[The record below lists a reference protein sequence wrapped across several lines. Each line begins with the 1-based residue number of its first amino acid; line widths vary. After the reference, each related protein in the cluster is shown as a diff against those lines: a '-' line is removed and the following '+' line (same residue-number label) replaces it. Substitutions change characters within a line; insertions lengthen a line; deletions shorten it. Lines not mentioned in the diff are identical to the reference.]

1 MRTVASLNK
10 SKITP
15 LRELNSLRESFNIQN
30 SDFFDVYDDL
40 NFLQQLFYRKRVK
53 LLKKGLLYI
62 GYIWS
67 AQVSKTHCIINS
79 LYLPPNSSEQSFKE
93 LLATLYKYE
102 NIEYVCERNFFNFHD
117 LEKVGFNKKGGIIEL
132 KLSITD
138 FLPLEYADTI
148 SFEILKKES
157 GEEIRCKIQNEVFK
171 NDNRIPLNIEDMY
184 FDEAQSYYIGEGAIF
199 IKDSLD
205 YVGYGQIILEKD
217 YVSIVN
223 FGIVVNYRRK
233 GYGKLLLA
241 KLLNTIK
248 SLGFKEVAIKVDSD
262 NSAALE
268 LYQSFGFSVTGEVY
282 NFELKTK

>member
-1 MRTVASLNK
+1 MSTVTSLNK

-30 SDFFDVYDDL
+30 NDFFDVYDDL

-79 LYLPPNSSEQSFKE
+79 LYLPPNSSEQCFKE
-93 LLATLYKYE
+93 LLSTLYTYE
-102 NIEYVCERNFFNFHD
+102 NIEYVCERNFFNFHV

-132 KLSITD
+132 KLSIAS
-138 FLPLEYADTI
+138 FLPLEYVDTV
-148 SFEILKKES
+148 SFEVLKKES
-157 GEEIRCKIQNEVFK
+157 GEEIRCKIQNEVFE

-184 FDEAQSYYIGEGAIF
+184 FDEAQSYYIEEGAIF

-223 FGIVVNYRRK
+223 FGIVVNFRRK